1 MELISNK
8 PSCTVKAAVCP
19 HLGFYPNGDL
29 RHPLTGQPLKVK
41 SLKEIVYSQLDI
53 PEDREKG
60 TSGCFFAI
68 PYDRMYSI
76 HDESIDFHS
85 SGALFVDLDHVSE
98 QAVENINNNFA
109 KFIKFMP
116 DMLGMNLSYSGTG
129 FHIYFIS
136 NPLSPKDYTRLQI
149 ATCVRFSESYELIFN
164 EKLPN
169 TIFDPAQTGI
179 KQRFFLNRPKDMQIQ
194 WNDAAKIGVY
204 SEQSLNDFVNK
215 HIDYY
220 NIIDKNGIT
229 KDSICKRWKNLT
241 RKYEPK
247 PTNEPPQSE
256 SQYSGSFSIANY
268 TISRKNNIVSHLSHP
283 ERMKLYS
290 SLRVAFNDNPYIVS
304 QEWEY
309 CMNLMEYL
317 PEHKT
322 QLEDALEEPDHNY
335 SWKTYDDPH
344 ISREFFLFYNAIP
357 LKETKVSDKDYNIRE
372 LTEDEEE
379 LLAKYI

>member
-19 HLGFYPNGDL
+19 HLGYKKNGEL

-53 PEDREKG
+53 PEDKEKG
-60 TSGCFFAI
+60 TSGCVFAI
-68 PYDRMYSI
+68 PYDRMYSV

-85 SGALFVDLDHVSE
+85 SGAVFVDLDHVNDKE
-98 QAVENINNNFA
+98 IENINSNFD

-129 FHIYFIS
+129 FHLYFLS
-136 NPLSPKDYTRLQI
+136 NPLSPKDYLKWQI
-149 ATCVRFSESYELIFN
+149 ATSIRFNESYNKIFGV
-164 EKLPN
+164 KLPN
-169 TIFDPAQTGI
+169 IIFDAHQTGI

-194 WNDAAKIGVY
+194 WNDDAIIGSS
-204 SEQSLNDFVNK
+204 SESSLIDFVNK

-220 NIIDKNGIT
+220 DIKDENGKAEDTIYT
-229 KDSICKRWKNLT
+229 RWKNLT
-241 RKYEPK
+241 QKCES
-247 PTNEPPQSE
+247 PQSE
-256 SQYSGSFSIANY
+256 SQQNCSFSIANY
-268 TISRKNNIVSHLSHP
+268 SISRKDNTVRHLDHY
-283 ERMKLYS
+283 ERMRLYS

-304 QEWEY
+304 QEWEH
-309 CMNLMEYL
+309 CMQMMEFL

-322 QLEDALEEPDHNY
+322 QFKVALEEPNRNY
-335 SWKTYDDPH
+335 SWKTYKDPH

-357 LKETKVSDKDYNIRE
+357 LKDTKCEDKEFEILKDKE
-372 LTEDEEE
+372 PKLTQEERTTLE
-379 LLAKYI
+379 KYL

>member
-76 HDESIDFHS
+76 HDENIDFHS
-85 SGALFVDLDHVSE
+85 SGALFVDLDHVPE
-98 QAVENINNNFA
+98 QAVENINNNFD

-116 DMLGMNLSYSGTG
+116 DLLGMNLSYSGTG
-129 FHIYFIS
+129 FHIYFVS
-136 NPLSPKDYTRLQI
+136 KPLSPKDYARLQI

-194 WNDAAKIGVY
+194 WNDVASIGVY

-220 NIIDKNGIT
+220 NIIDKNGRIV
-229 KDSICKRWKNLT
+229 DSIYKRWKNLT
-241 RKYEPK
+241 QKYEPK
-247 PTNEPPQSE
+247 SNVTEQEWIKNS
-256 SQYSGSFSIANY
+256 SI
-268 TISRKNNIVSHLSHP
+268 TRKNNKISHLSHP
-283 ERMKLYS
+283 ERMRLYS
-290 SLRVAFNDNPYIVS
+290 SLRAAFNDDQKIVS
-304 QEWEY
+304 QEWEH
-309 CMNLMEYL
+309 CIQMMEFL

-322 QLEDALEEPDHNY
+322 QLKDALLEPDRN
-335 SWKTYDDPH
+335 STWKTYETPH
-344 ISREFFLFYNAIP
+344 ISREFFLFYNFVP
-357 LKETKVSDKDYNIRE
+357 LKDTKCEDKEFEIFKDKEPN
-372 LTEDEEE
+372 LTQEERTTLE
-379 LLAKYI
+379 KYL